1 MTTLTGRIKSI
12 KQPRGGY
19 IPKAGFVQERYT
31 DATSQRQVLSKR
43 DILTRQNSMKKRTF
57 TARMLE

>member
-19 IPKAGFVQERYT
+19 IPKAG
-31 DATSQRQVLSKR
+31 LSKR

-57 TARMLE
+57 TDRMLE

>member
-31 DATSQRQVLSKR
+31 DAAELHEEENIHGSNVGMIVDYMRACLHK
-43 DILTRQNSMKKRTF
+43 
-57 TARMLE
+57 